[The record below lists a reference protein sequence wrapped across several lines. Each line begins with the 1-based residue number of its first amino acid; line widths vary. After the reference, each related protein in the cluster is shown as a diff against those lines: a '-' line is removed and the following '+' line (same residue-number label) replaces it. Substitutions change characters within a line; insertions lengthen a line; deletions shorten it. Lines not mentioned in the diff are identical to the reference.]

1 MIAVLLKCVDLR
13 VEIDPLTG
21 EPAPVAAERA
31 FGASPADRSA
41 LEVALQLAEPG
52 EEVVAVTA
60 ATPDDH
66 AACESRVRE
75 ALASGATRAIR
86 IEIAAG
92 AGSGQV
98 AAVLAPPVSGARFVL
113 CGDASL
119 DRGSGAVPAFV
130 AAALGCAQ
138 ALGLTSLAV
147 EDGTGS
153 GTDSVLVERRLD
165 GGRRER
171 LRVAAPA
178 VLSVQSGPRLRRAA
192 LAAVL
197 AAREARIEVRQLPVG
212 EHGEVHERLR
222 PFRAPAGPLAGPPGA
237 DPRDRVLALSGMLVP
252 ARARRVVEADAATCA
267 DELLNYLS
275 EHGYR

>member
-13 VEIDPLTG
+13 VEIEPLTG

-41 LEVALQLAEPG
+41 LEMALQLAEPG
-52 EEVVAVTA
+52 EEVVAVAA

-66 AACESRVRE
+66 AACESMLRE

-98 AAVLAPPVSGARFVL
+98 AAVLAPAVSGARFVL

-138 ALGLTSLAV
+138 ALGLTSLTL
-147 EDGTGS
+147 EDGTG
-153 GTDSVLVERRLD
+153 TVLAERRLD

-197 AAREARIEVRQLPVG
+197 AAREARIEVKQLPVG

-222 PFRAPAGPLAGPPGA
+222 PFRAPAGPLAPPPGA

>member
-52 EEVVAVTA
+52 EEVVTVAA
-60 ATPDDH
+60 ATPDDQ
-66 AACESRVRE
+66 AACASMLRE

-98 AAVLAPPVSGARFVL
+98 AAVLAQTVSGARFVL

-138 ALGLTSLAV
+138 ALGLTSLTV
-147 EDGTGS
+147 DDGTGA
-153 GTDSVLVERRLD
+153 VLAERRLD

-197 AAREARIEVRQLPVG
+197 AAREAHIEVTHLPIG
-212 EHGEVHERLR
+212 EHGETHERLR
-222 PFRAPAGPLAGPPGA
+222 PFRAPAGPLAPPPGA